1 MIEPDNFQ
9 TYERFKREQ
18 KPAKASDADSKYRL
32 QQIHPSEL
40 QTFALGRQAARN

>member
-18 KPAKASDADSKYRL
+18 KPAKSICADSKYRMK
-32 QQIHPSEL
+32 QIHPSEL
-40 QTFALGRQAARN
+40 QTFALARQAARN